1 MIDPVLFSFKLFNL
15 QIELTWYGIIVMT
28 GVLVG
33 AWFAEREIRRRGENG
48 EALIDAMVWAVII
61 GIAGA
66 RLWYVMNSILG
77 GNDSYLR
84 DPMSIIRPPI
94 AGLHFFGGLL
104 FGGLALAFF
113 LKRNGYDVWLFLDAI
128 APAALIGQAIGRLGN
143 FINQELYGPPTQLPW
158 GMIIPAN
165 HRLPQ
170 YSDLSL
176 FPVETTRFHPTFFY
190 EMILNVLAFLFLLWY
205 SRREENAKPG
215 AIFSLWLIFAG
226 FIRTFIEF
234 FRPDQPRIGDTFM
247 SYSMVVA
254 FLMGVAGVVMLL
266 ARNKK
271 ISLSFAEGWEEKY
284 QIKKAEKPSQ
294 AGRMKAV
301 ETASDQKEA
310 VSKSVK
316 TTTSKKPAVKAKSGA
331 KKATSRKTTPAK
343 KTSVKP
349 SSTAKRTSAKKP
361 ASRKTAKK

>member
-33 AWFAEREIRRRGENG
+33 AWLAEREIRRRGENG

-66 RLWYVMNSILG
+66 RLWYVANSILG
-77 GNDSYLR
+77 GNRSYIEE
-84 DPMSIIRPPI
+84 PMSIIRPPI

-104 FGGLALAFF
+104 FGGLALAIY
-113 LKRNGYDVWLFLDAI
+113 LKKNGYDVWLFLDAI
-128 APAALIGQAIGRLGN
+128 APAALLGQAIGRLGN

-158 GMIIPAN
+158 GMFIPAD

-170 YSDLSL
+170 YSNLNL

-190 EMILNVLAFLFLLWY
+190 EMVLNVLAFLFLLWY
-205 SRREENAKPG
+205 SRREEGTKPG
-215 AIFSLWLIFAG
+215 TLFSLWLIFAG

-234 FRPDQPRIGDTFM
+234 FRPDQPRIGDTFLT
-247 SYSMVVA
+247 YSMVVA

-266 ARNKK
+266 ARNGKLR
-271 ISLSFAEGWEEKY
+271 LSFAENWEEKY
-284 QIKKAEKPSQ
+284 QVKKTEKPAQ
-294 AGRMKAV
+294 PRAKAPA
-301 ETASDQKEA
+301 ELSTTA
-310 VSKSVK
+310 
-316 TTTSKKPAVKAKSGA
+316 SKKPAAKAGASA
-331 KKATSRKTTPAK
+331 KKTTSRKTTPAK
-343 KTSVKP
+343 KKSPAKP
-349 SSTAKRTSAKKP
+349 SSITKKTPAKKP
-361 ASRKTAKK
+361 STSRKTAKK